1 MRLLVVEDNAKLSE
15 LLAQGLAQAGFESD
29 RVTRMSA
36 AEESL
41 AATTYSAM
49 ILDLGLPDGDGRTL
63 VSSLRAKGD
72 HIPVLMLTARDGLE
86 DKVTG
91 LASGADDYL
100 VKPFAF
106 EELIARLRA
115 LLRRPGEFL
124 GNSISA
130 GNVTFDTVGRQVFV
144 MGAPVSFSARETALL
159 EILIR
164 RPGRVVPKRV
174 VEDQLFGLSE
184 EVRSN
189 AVEVNIHRLRKQ
201 LTDTGA
207 DIEVHTVRGV
217 GYILMERKN

>member
-29 RVTRMSA
+29 RVARLSA
-36 AEESL
+36 AEEAL

-63 VSSLRAKGD
+63 VTSLRARGD

-86 DKVTG
+86 DKVAG

-144 MGAPVSFSARETALL
+144 TGAPVSFSARETALL

-201 LTDTGA
+201 LADSSA

-217 GYILMERKN
+217 GYILMERKH

>member
-29 RVTRMSA
+29 RVTRLAA
-36 AEESL
+36 AEEAL
-41 AATTYSAM
+41 TATTYSAM

-63 VSSLRAKGD
+63 VTGLRAKGD

-86 DKVTG
+86 DKVAG
-91 LASGADDYL
+91 LAAGADDYL

-106 EELIARLRA
+106 EELVARLRA

-124 GNSISA
+124 GSSISA
-130 GNVTFDTVGRQVFV
+130 GNVTFDTVARQVFV
-144 MGAPVSFSARETALL
+144 SGSPASFSAREMALL

-164 RPGRVVPKRV
+164 RPGRVIPKRM

-184 EVRSN
+184 EIRSN
-189 AVEVNIHRLRKQ
+189 AVEVNVHRLRKQ

-217 GYILMERKN
+217 GYILMERKH

>member
-15 LLAQGLAQAGFESD
+15 LIGAGLSAAGFESD
-29 RVTRMSA
+29 RVSRLAA
-36 AEESL
+36 AEEAL
-41 AATTYSAM
+41 AASSYVAV
-49 ILDLGLPDGDGRTL
+49 ILDLGLPDGDGRAL
-63 VSSLRAKGD
+63 VTGLRAKGD
-72 HIPVLMLTARDGLE
+72 SVPVLMLTARDGIE
-86 DKVTG
+86 DKVAG

-124 GNSISA
+124 GNSLSA
-130 GNVTFDTVGRQVFV
+130 GNVTFDTVARQVFV
-144 MGAPVSFSARETALL
+144 AGAPVTFSAREGALL

-164 RPGRVVPKRV
+164 RPGRVIPKRV

-189 AVEVNIHRLRKQ
+189 AVEVNVHRLRKQ
-201 LTDTGA
+201 LSETGA

-217 GYILMERKN
+217 GYILTERKN

>member
-29 RVTRMSA
+29 RVARLAA
-36 AEESL
+36 AEDAL
-41 AATTYSAM
+41 AATSYSAM

-63 VSSLRAKGD
+63 VTSLRAKGD

-91 LASGADDYL
+91 LAAGADDYL

-130 GNVTFDTVGRQVFV
+130 GNVTFDTVARQVFV
-144 MGAPVSFSARETALL
+144 TGVPVSFSARETALL

-164 RPGRVVPKRV
+164 RPGRVIPKRV
-174 VEDQLFGLSE
+174 VEDQLFGLSD

-201 LTDTGA
+201 LADTNA

-217 GYILMERKN
+217 GYILMERKH

>member
-29 RVTRMSA
+29 RVTGLLA
-36 AEESL
+36 AEEAL

-63 VSSLRAKGD
+63 VTNLRAKGD

-86 DKVTG
+86 DKVAG

-130 GNVTFDTVGRQVFV
+130 GNVTFDTVARQVFV
-144 MGAPVSFSARETALL
+144 TGMPVSFSARETALL

-217 GYILMERKN
+217 GYILMERKH

>member
-29 RVTRMSA
+29 RVTRLLA
-36 AEESL
+36 AEEAL

-63 VSSLRAKGD
+63 VTSLRARGD

-86 DKVTG
+86 DKVAG
-91 LASGADDYL
+91 LAAGADDYL

-144 MGAPVSFSARETALL
+144 TGVPVSFSARETALL

-201 LTDTGA
+201 LTDSGA

-217 GYILMERKN
+217 GYILMERKH

>member
-29 RVTRMSA
+29 RVTRLVA
-36 AEESL
+36 AEEAL

-63 VSSLRAKGD
+63 VTSLRARGD

-86 DKVTG
+86 DKVAG

-130 GNVTFDTVGRQVFV
+130 GNVTFDTGARQVFV
-144 MGAPVSFSARETALL
+144 TGVPVNFSARETALL

-201 LTDTGA
+201 LTETGA

-217 GYILMERKN
+217 GYILMERKH

>member
-29 RVTRMSA
+29 RVARLSA
-36 AEESL
+36 AEEAL

-63 VSSLRAKGD
+63 VTSLRAKGD

-86 DKVTG
+86 DKVAG

-144 MGAPVSFSARETALL
+144 MGMPMSFSARETALL

-201 LTDTGA
+201 LADSGA

-217 GYILMERKN
+217 GYILMERKH

>member
-1 MRLLVVEDNAKLSE
+1 MRLLLVEDNVSLVELIAK
-15 LLAQGLAQAGFESD
+15 GLAGAGFDVDKTASIAEASD
-29 RVTRMSA
+29 ALASGSYA
-36 AEESL
+36 AV
-41 AATTYSAM
+41 
-49 ILDLGLPDGDGRTL
+49 ILDIGLPDGDGL
-63 VSSLRAKGD
+63 SILRDLRSRGEAT
-72 HIPVLMLTARDGLE
+72 PVLVLTARGALRDRVAGLN
-86 DKVTG
+86 G
-91 LASGADDYL
+91 GADDYL

-144 MGAPVSFSARETALL
+144 MGMPMSFSARETALL

-201 LTDTGA
+201 LADSGA

-217 GYILMERKN
+217 GYILMERKH

>member
-1 MRLLVVEDNAKLSE
+1 MRLLVVEDNPKLSE

-29 RVTRMSA
+29 RVTRLLA
-36 AEESL
+36 AEEAL
-41 AATTYSAM
+41 AAATYSAM

-63 VSSLRAKGD
+63 VTSLRAKGD

-86 DKVTG
+86 DKVAG
-91 LASGADDYL
+91 LAAGADDYL

-130 GNVTFDTVGRQVFV
+130 GNVTFDTGARQVFV
-144 MGAPVSFSARETALL
+144 TGVPVSFSARETALL

-201 LTDTGA
+201 LADTGA

-217 GYILMERKN
+217 GYILMERKH

>member
-15 LLAQGLAQAGFESD
+15 LLAQGLARAGFESD
-29 RVTRMSA
+29 RVSRLAA
-36 AEESL
+36 AEEAM
-41 AATTYSAM
+41 AATNYSAM
-49 ILDLGLPDGDGRTL
+49 ILDLGLPDGDGRSL
-63 VSSLRAKGD
+63 VTSLRAKGD

-86 DKVTG
+86 DKVAG

-130 GNVTFDTVGRQVFV
+130 GNVTFDTVARQVFV
-144 MGAPVSFSARETALL
+144 AGQPVSFSARETALL

-164 RPGRVVPKRV
+164 RPGRVIPKRV

-207 DIEVHTVRGV
+207 DVEVHTVRGV
-217 GYILMERKN
+217 GYILMEPKN

>member
-29 RVTRMSA
+29 RVMRLSA
-36 AEESL
+36 AEEAL

-49 ILDLGLPDGDGRTL
+49 ILDLGLPDGDGRSL
-63 VSSLRAKGD
+63 VTSLRAKGD

-86 DKVTG
+86 DKVAG

-144 MGAPVSFSARETALL
+144 TGAPVSFSARESALL

-201 LTDTGA
+201 LADSGA

-217 GYILMERKN
+217 GYILMERKH